1 MIKKKLAQ
9 NIALFIALLFHVC
22 GLIGIL
28 FTSYKDWFIQNT
40 PVNLLV
46 MAILIVITHP
56 KKNKQ
61 FIFFLLVAFLIG
73 FTSEVIGV
81 NTGILFGHYTYGNI
95 LGLKFFNVPLI
106 IGLNWFIIIYCAGMI
121 TQSYENYML
130 NKLAEKGL
138 GISRRMMITSFIV
151 DAGLLVL
158 LFDWIM
164 EPVAL
169 KLGFWQWQHNSIPM
183 LNYVCWVIISV
194 LLLAIFR
201 KLDQNSRNIFA
212 VHLFIIQLL
221 FFLVL
226 RTFL

>member
-1 MIKKKLAQ
+1 MIKKKSAQ

-22 GLIGIL
+22 GLFGIL
-28 FTSYKDWFIQNT
+28 FTSYKNWFIQNT
-40 PVNLLV
+40 LVNLLV

-81 NTGILFGHYTYGNI
+81 NTGVLFGHYTYGNI

-130 NKLAEKGL
+130 KKLAEKGL
-138 GISRRMMITSFIV
+138 GISKRMMITSFVV
-151 DAGLLVL
+151 DAAFLVL

-164 EPVAL
+164 EPVAS
-169 KLGFWQWQHNSIPM
+169 KLGFWQWQNNAIPM

-201 KLDQNSRNIFA
+201 KLNQNSRNIFA